1 MTTENQSHAS
11 LKLEFTID
19 ELAREGNS
27 TVRNVRAYQDR
38 GLLSAPERRGRTGVY
53 SDAHLARLRLINRLL
68 DKGYSLANIGELI
81 DAWEKGQDLSQ
92 LMGLEA
98 ALTRPW
104 SDEVPDYYTLNELL
118 DLFKSSVPDMD
129 VNAVLE
135 KAHALE
141 VIVPEKDRFKV
152 PSPRLL
158 HVGIELLSA
167 GIPLEDMLDIMFLL
181 RENVQRAA
189 NEIVQRI
196 AKYVFDQHYGQELP
210 PPEDV
215 PGLAAL
221 IWRLRPLVDIAVQ
234 SEVARAMQ
242 HSMDAILGDRLTL
255 IYEHLRE
262 RSNLPV
268 E

>member
-1 MTTENQSHAS
+1 MTNENLPSAS
-11 LKLEFTID
+11 LKVEFTID

-38 GLLSAPERRGRTGVY
+38 GLLPAPERRGRTGFY

-81 DAWEKGQDLSQ
+81 TAWEKGKDLSQ
-92 LMGLEA
+92 LMGLEE

-104 SDEVPDYYTLNELL
+104 TDEVPAYYSLTELL
-118 DLFKSSVPDMD
+118 QLFQSRVPEMD
-129 VNAVLE
+129 VAAVLE
-135 KAHALE
+135 KARLLE
-141 VIVPEKDRFKV
+141 VIIPEKDRFKV

-158 HVGIELLSA
+158 HVGVELLSA
-167 GIPLEDMLDIMFLL
+167 GIPLEEMLDIVFLL
-181 RENVQRAA
+181 RDNVQRAA

-196 AKYVFDQHYGQELP
+196 AKYVFDQHYGQALP

-215 PGLAAL
+215 PGLASL

-242 HSMDAILGDRLTL
+242 LSMDAILGDRLTL
-255 IYEHLRE
+255 IYEHLRK
-262 RSNLPV
+262 RDGDSSA
-268 E
+268 